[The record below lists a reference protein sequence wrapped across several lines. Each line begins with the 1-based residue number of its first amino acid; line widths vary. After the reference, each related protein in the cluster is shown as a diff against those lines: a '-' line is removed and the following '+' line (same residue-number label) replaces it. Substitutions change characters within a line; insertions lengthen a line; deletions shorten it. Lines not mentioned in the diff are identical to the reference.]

1 MTRDEKCD
9 FIEAYDR
16 CGVRLPWAQGD
27 VAVVCNVRTAH
38 GRPPI
43 DLAPGEVRSLG
54 VVLGP
59 LLKKRGPLPDKWF

>member
-38 GRPPI
+38 GPPPLI
-43 DLAPGEVRSLG
+43 SRQARCGASASCS
-54 VVLGP
+54 GP
-59 LLKKRGPLPDKWF
+59 Y